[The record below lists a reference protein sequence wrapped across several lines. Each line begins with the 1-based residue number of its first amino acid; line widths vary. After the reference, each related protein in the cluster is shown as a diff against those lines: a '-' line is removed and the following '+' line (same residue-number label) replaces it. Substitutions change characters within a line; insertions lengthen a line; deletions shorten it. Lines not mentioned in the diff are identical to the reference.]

1 MSLKRIRLEDYEEK
15 ISRHVIINFKKV
27 IELFKSSSRQTKL
40 LFILGSGRSGTSM
53 MTDVFMRDLRIDSL
67 AEDDPRVANKNYML
81 NLERIKPTIMA
92 SKYEH
97 IVIKPILNSFK
108 CAHLLDFVEGSKAIW
123 MFRNYKDVVLSSLE
137 LFGDLV
143 AGYLKKLVETNQG
156 NNWIGQGIH
165 QDTIEMIRKMDFQS
179 FSKVDWM
186 SLVWW
191 SVNRTIVIDGP
202 TKRKELLLIQYED
215 LVRHPVK
222 YLQRIYEH
230 IGLNYKSNAH
240 KYIHSRS
247 IGRGKELLVEA
258 NIAEL
263 CDSLFGKLIS
273 LKPS

>member
-15 ISRHVIINFKKV
+15 ISRQVIINSKKV

-81 NLERIKPTIMA
+81 NLERIKPAIMA
-92 SKYEH
+92 SKYDH

-108 CAHLLDFVEGSKAIW
+108 CAYLLDFVEGSKAIW

-156 NNWIGQGIH
+156 NNWIAQGIH
-165 QDTIEMIRKMDFQS
+165 RDTLEMIRKMDFQS
-179 FSKVDWM
+179 FSNVDWM

-191 SVNRTIVIDGP
+191 SVNRTIIIDGL

-215 LVRHPVK
+215 LARHPVK

-230 IGLNYKSNAH
+230 IGLDYKLNTH

-247 IGRGKELLVEA
+247 IGRDKELLVEA

-263 CDSLFGKLIS
+263 CDSLFGEIIS